1 MSAFREGGS
10 DRFVELC
17 GLAFQGLEEG
27 WVTTLVKVGRNP
39 SPETEA
45 DPTERRCRL
54 FCQKFLS
61 A

>member
-54 FCQKFLS
+54 FS
-61 A
+61 